1 MHSRYCREIQI
12 FQLILWATKNLRMPF
27 ELKPWRIGEL
37 QVWLV
42 VPEEVVHQE
51 EECHQEWEE
60 VVPLVVSQ
68 VEVVQ

>member
-1 MHSRYCREIQI
+1 M
-12 FQLILWATKNLRMPF
+12 LF
-27 ELKPWRIGEL
+27 EPKPWRTGEL